1 MNKQTVAYIGAGTA
15 VLAAGWVGLRLGQRA
30 ALKRQ
35 LDANPMIQTLIKES
49 DGGTMAS
56 PDWSKTQ
63 AAEQVRIFGIQGP
76 KRGLAVVLGT
86 LAVDPAASALIT
98 VDPDTGEV
106 QTTEEAE
113 AAAAAGEPSLLESTG
128 DVIEKYTPIGWG
140 YSAARWLLGA
150 E

>member
-1 MNKQTVAYIGAGTA
+1 MNKQTLAYIGAGTA

-35 LDANPMIQTLIKES
+35 LDANPMIQALMKEP
-49 DGGTMAS
+49 DAGFKLRLDA
-56 PDWSKTQ
+56 DWSKTQ
-63 AAEQVRIFGIQGP
+63 AAEQIRIFGVQGP

-98 VDPDTGEV
+98 VDPETGKV

-113 AAAAAGEPSLLESTG
+113 AAAAAGEPSLLESAG
-128 DVIEKYTPIGWG
+128 DAIKKYTPIGWL
-140 YSAARWLLGA
+140 YSFAVG